1 MESPQRSSR
10 RRETFLALSL
20 AVALGCFLAL
30 YFLLIGGRYFLAV
43 LAVLAGAILL
53 GFLQYLLW
61 GWPMSRSTP
70 KPTRTTRLSR

>member
-1 MESPQRSSR
+1 MDSPQRSSR

-30 YFLLIGGRYFLAV
+30 YFLLIGGQYFLAI
-43 LAVLAGAILL
+43 LAVLGGAILL

-61 GWPMSRSTP
+61 GWPMSRPTP
-70 KPTRTTRLSR
+70 KPTRTARPSR